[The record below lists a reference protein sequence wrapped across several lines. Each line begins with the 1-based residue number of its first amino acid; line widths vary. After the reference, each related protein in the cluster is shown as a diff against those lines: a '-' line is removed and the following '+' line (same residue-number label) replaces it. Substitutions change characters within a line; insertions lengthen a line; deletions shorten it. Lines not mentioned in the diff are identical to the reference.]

1 MSTIAEVKAE
11 IAAAVE
17 SARQAFAAIAGATS
31 SIEEGATQLQRA
43 AEGSGHPKIEE
54 AMKCYL
60 EAKGRLAEAGDLV
73 NAGIQTAEEYAS
85 NL

>member
-11 IAAAVE
+11 IAEAVE
-17 SARQAFAAIAGATS
+17 SAKQALAAIATATS
-31 SIEEGATQLQRA
+31 SIDDGEALMTKA

-54 AMKCYL
+54 AMKCFG
-60 EAKGRLAEAGDLV
+60 EAKGRLEEAGGLV
-73 NAGIQTAEEYAS
+73 HTGIGTAEEYAS